1 MNNAVRSPLPL
12 SISHVEPL
20 SGDQPGR
27 LVERVISHLEAVLA
41 GGTVQPGGRLPSERT
56 VAIDLHVSRNTVA
69 AAYDELEDR
78 GLIRRMRGKGA
89 FMCNPR
95 DHGELFSWSGKLS
108 STAHSLDEP
117 VLEML
122 ARNGASDVPYP
133 LSAGT
138 PSLACF
144 PHEMYKI
151 AVNKVISEDFPG
163 ALAIA
168 PTEGQNRLRNSIAS
182 WTGVEANRVMIT
194 SGAQEGIDLLARCLI
209 GPGDIAIV
217 EAPTYP
223 GVLQSLRAAGAR
235 LAEWSTDWSLEEL
248 EQLIIRYRPKL
259 IFTTPTFQN
268 PTGRVMSITT
278 REGLLDLARRYY
290 IPLIEDDV
298 YGKTYFDQRPGPPS
312 LAKLDRHSQ
321 VIYVSTFSKMLAPGL
336 RIGWIVAPK
345 YMVKQLSLMKM
356 RANLFTGG
364 LNQLVLANLI
374 DSGNFD
380 RHLENL
386 RRQHAVLRNAA
397 VSSAQQLA
405 DGGLITFSRPIGGLY
420 LWCKVVGR
428 LDLETF
434 LEKAAERGVSVA
446 PGQAFFASD
455 QCSSF
460 FRICFTT
467 LPETQ
472 LRKGI
477 EHLCGALK
485 DVRESHHTHSN
496 DLIMTSHKRSSRG
509 QQTLQGKP
517 IGAFLEL
524 TLGRVGF

>member
-1 MNNAVRSPLPL
+1 MMKPIKSALPL
-12 SISHVEPL
+12 SLSHVEPL
-20 SGDQPGR
+20 SGNQTGR
-27 LVERVISHLEAVLA
+27 LVARVIDHLETVLA
-41 GGTVQPGGRLPSERT
+41 GQTIQPGGRLPSERT
-56 VAIDLHVSRNTVA
+56 VATDLHVSRNTVA
-69 AAYDELEDR
+69 AAYDELEER

-95 DHGELFSWSGKLS
+95 DHGELFSWSGKVS
-108 STAHSLDEP
+108 PTAHLVDEP

-122 ARNGASDVPYP
+122 ARNCASDVPYP

-144 PHEMYKI
+144 PHDMYKL
-151 AVNKVISEDFPG
+151 AVNKVISEDFPA

-209 GPGDIAIV
+209 APGDIAIV

-223 GVLQSLRAAGAR
+223 GVLQCLRAAGAR
-235 LAEWSTDWSLEEL
+235 LVEWSTDWSLEEL
-248 EQLIIRYRPKL
+248 EQLVIRHRPKL
-259 IFTTPTFQN
+259 IFTTPTYQN

-298 YGKTYFDQRPGPPS
+298 YAKTYLDQRPGPPS
-312 LAKLDRHSQ
+312 LLKLDRHSQ

-380 RHLENL
+380 RHLVNL
-386 RRQHAVLRNAA
+386 RQQHAVLRNAA
-397 VSSAQQLA
+397 VSSAQQLV
-405 DGGLITFSRPIGGLY
+405 DGGLITFSRPAGGLY

-428 LDLETF
+428 IDFESF
-434 LEKAAERGVSVA
+434 LEKAAEIGVSVA
-446 PGQAFFASD
+446 PGQAFFATVPH
-455 QCSSF
+455 SSF
-460 FRICFTT
+460 FRICFTA

-477 EHLCGALK
+477 ERLRGALRN
-485 DVRESHHTHSN
+485 VRETNHTHSHGPV
-496 DLIMTSHKRSSRG
+496 LTSQMRSLRKQETLKG
-509 QQTLQGKP
+509 QPLS
-517 IGAFLEL
+517 AFL
-524 TLGRVGF
+524 